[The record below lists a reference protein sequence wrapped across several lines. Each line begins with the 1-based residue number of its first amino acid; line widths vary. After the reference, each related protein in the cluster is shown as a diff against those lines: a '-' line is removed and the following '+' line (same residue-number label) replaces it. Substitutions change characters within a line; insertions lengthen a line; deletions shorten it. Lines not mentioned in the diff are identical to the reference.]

1 MNKQLRKIIVHKA
14 NSDSES
20 DTTSYSESDFT
31 SVSEGDTYN
40 SSGGA
45 RRGNVKRITL
55 SRLTQ
60 NKRKNPKPI
69 KYETDTN
76 TETSDSNSE
85 TTVDRTNS
93 RIHESKRITRLSEVE
108 QPPKRGPSIQDLM
121 TTDEIKHSLKDCIP
135 LQSKRDKQILTTLPL
150 FKTWIK
156 YINRETLKFRVGG
169 LLMKVKYPEYITVFN
184 PYRRISWSVQLD
196 DNIIFIRDPSKPP
209 PPKNPPT
216 KEQQQEIE
224 IKNKLYKLY
233 LDGELIRRSVKKK

>member
-20 DTTSYSESDFT
+20 NSYSSD
-31 SVSEGDTYN
+31 SETDSYSTDSKTDSYS

-55 SRLTQ
+55 SRVTQ
-60 NKRKNPKPI
+60 NKRKNPKSK

-76 TETSDSNSE
+76 TETNDSNSE

-169 LLMKVKYPEYITVFN
+169 LLMKVEYPEYITVFN

-196 DNIIFIRDPSKPP
+196 NNII
-209 PPKNPPT
+209 
-216 KEQQQEIE
+216 
-224 IKNKLYKLY
+224 
-233 LDGELIRRSVKKK
+233 